1 LISVRHEFPNSY
13 HQLLNPPTGQ
23 PQSTEF
29 NLEMK
34 HFPYFIADKE
44 LTLSSVKVYLKPKPN
59 NVIDISGLTFKVN
72 NVIIPGGAWSDFG
85 QNGEKIKV
93 SELSITGTPIMK
105 WTIDSGLDG
114 LKKEELDDIL
124 VLLRYTAS

>member
-1 LISVRHEFPNSY
+1 
-13 HQLLNPPTGQ
+13 
-23 PQSTEF
+23 
-29 NLEMK
+29 MK